1 MNWKTELNKRN
12 LKPRDVYYLFKN
24 YLKIEMS
31 ERSFYYHIDNDFKK
45 SENEDLYKS
54 GVKTILREYDEFL
67 KRILC

>member
-1 MNWKTELNKRN
+1 MIKTELNKRN

-31 ERSFYYHIDNDFKK
+31 ERSFYYHIEDDFKK
-45 SENEDLYKS
+45 SENEHIYKN
-54 GVKTILREYDEFL
+54 GVNLILKEYDEFL